1 MFGAG
6 RGPPKPQIRKVTVQ
20 HLVTPPPA
28 NTIRAANAEN
38 KRGNVNRR
46 NGSNATAGASRQ
58 NSASNLH
65 PSSASSAHK
74 VSNVASRGASGK
86 ARSDSARA
94 SPGRGKRKA
103 PSPSTPNFGNAS
115 SDEDE
120 DGSNGARK
128 RARHSAE
135 KDDDLK
141 RVMCD
146 EAAFRKRDP
155 DKKEKD
161 ARIIQGCD
169 ITTGGVFAKGY
180 KPVFDKEQGSERI
193 FEVKLRYPSR
203 YGRERFQILV
213 PHADEDFNPL
223 EDVIQTISHTCKYF
237 FPPSQSEALT
247 DEASGFERRLKRSVK
262 ELSFSKFAA
271 TVGEFNSLIDKS
283 IADETISSH
292 LRAQHSLALPLVER
306 ILAQVYARTV
316 SPHVH
321 LLKAYENGTDD
332 VYGELLPRFTQQIFK
347 DVNLSSDQVFLD
359 LGSGV
364 GNVVLQAALQ
374 IGCESWGVE
383 RMPNP
388 AQLADKQKKEF
399 GPRCKNWGIKPGPVN
414 LVTGDFLATPKI
426 DAVLRR
432 ADVILVNNQAFT
444 PRLNDD
450 LTMKFLDVKEGCKIV
465 SLKPF
470 ITDDWKLKE
479 RNLQNPKNVLVHLAK
494 KEYWSNSVSW
504 TDEGGTYFIAK
515 KDSTKVQQ
523 FHKRLEARR
532 RGSSD

>member
-1 MFGAG
+1 MQL
-6 RGPPKPQIRKVTVQ
+6 RQSTN
-20 HLVTPPPA
+20 A
-28 NTIRAANAEN
+28 N
-38 KRGNVNRR
+38 
-46 NGSNATAGASRQ
+46 S
-58 NSASNLH
+58 
-65 PSSASSAHK
+65 
-74 VSNVASRGASGK
+74 
-86 ARSDSARA
+86 
-94 SPGRGKRKA
+94 
-103 PSPSTPNFGNAS
+103 
-115 SDEDE
+115 
-120 DGSNGARK
+120 
-128 RARHSAE
+128 
-135 KDDDLK
+135 
-141 RVMCD
+141 
-146 EAAFRKRDP
+146 
-155 DKKEKD
+155 
-161 ARIIQGCD
+161 
-169 ITTGGVFAKGY
+169 
-180 KPVFDKEQGSERI
+180 
-193 FEVKLRYPSR
+193 
-203 YGRERFQILV
+203 RFQILV

-271 TVGEFNSLIDKS
+271 TVEEFNSLIDKS
-283 IADETISSH
+283 IADDTISSH

-316 SPHVH
+316 SPQVH

-347 DVNLSSDQVFLD
+347 DVNLTSDQVFLD

-374 IGCESWGVE
+374 IGCKSWGVE

-388 AQLADKQKKEF
+388 AQLADKQKEEF
-399 GPRCKNWGIKPGPVN
+399 VPRCKNWGIKPGSVN
-414 LVTGDFLATPKI
+414 LVTGDFLASPKI
-426 DAVLRR
+426 DSVLRR

-444 PRLNDD
+444 PKLNDD
-450 LTMKFLDVKEGCKIV
+450 LTMKFLDIKEGCKIV

-532 RGSSD
+532 RDSSD